1 MAPPTAIENRCR
13 GFKNRDK
20 NNPENLKSR
29 RTAVT
34 VELRKEKRDEQI
46 LKKRNVT
53 DLSISPLK
61 ENNQQTPIPLLPLE
75 EITKILISE
84 TNQPENKIYQ
94 ATQSTRRLLSREKNP
109 PIDSVI
115 KAGLVTRLVELLK
128 YETNSNIQFE
138 AAWAITNIAS
148 GSSEQTKQVVESG
161 AVDIFIILLRSP
173 HANIVEQSVWALGNI
188 AGDGPE
194 LRDFVTSRGVVNNLL
209 ELIKPN
215 TPYPFLRNVAW
226 TMSNLCRNK
235 NPPPNMTLL
244 KPMLQPLANLVH
256 HPDKEVV
263 ADSCWAL
270 SYLTD
275 GPNEKIQAVLET
287 GVVRRLA
294 DLLSDDAVNIVTPA
308 LRAIGNIVTGDDNQT
323 QAVINS
329 GALPHLAKLFTHQKG
344 QIVKEAAWAVSNITA
359 GNQKQIQAVIDAELI
374 PHVIRVLD
382 KGEFKVKK
390 ESVWVITNYTSGGSI
405 AQIVYLLNENV
416 LGPLCAMLKTADP
429 KVTMVALEAVNNI
442 LLNAGR
448 MNQVDQVTLQIEE
461 CMGLDNIEELQ
472 SHENTKIAQTAYE
485 IIETYFP
492 QEDGEDVEEVAP
504 QASAQGDVFQFGVQ
518 QGSQAFSL

>member
-1 MAPPTAIENRCR
+1 MPAPTAIENRCR

-20 NNPENLKSR
+20 TSMESFKNR

-61 ENNQQTPIPLLPLE
+61 ENNQQTPIPLIPLE
-75 EITKILISE
+75 EITKILLPHE
-84 TNQPENKIYQ
+84 TQSENKVFQ

-115 KAGLVTRLVELLK
+115 KAGLVARLVELLK
-128 YETNSNIQFE
+128 FETNSSIQFE

-148 GSSEQTKQVVESG
+148 GSSEQTKKVVESG

-194 LRDFVTSRGVVNNLL
+194 LRDFVTSRGVVINLL

-244 KPMLQPLANLVH
+244 QPMLQPLANLVH

-275 GPNEKIQAVLET
+275 GPNEKIQAVLDT

-294 DLLSDDAVNIVTPA
+294 TLLADEAVNIVTPA
-308 LRAIGNIVTGDDNQT
+308 LRAIGNIVTGDDHQT
-323 QAVINS
+323 QAVIDS
-329 GALPHLAKLFTHQKG
+329 GALPHLTKLFTHQKG

-359 GNQKQIQAVIDAELI
+359 GNQKQIQSVIDADLM

-405 AQIVYLLNENV
+405 QQIVYLLNEQV
-416 LGPLCAMLKTADP
+416 LPPLCAMLKTADP
-429 KVTMVALEAVNNI
+429 KVTMVALEAINNI
-442 LLNAGR
+442 LLNAQR
-448 MNQVDQVTLQIEE
+448 MNEMDMVTLKIEE
-461 CMGLDNIEELQ
+461 CGGLDNIEDLQ
-472 SHENTKIAQTAYE
+472 SHENSKIAQTAYE
-485 IIETYFP
+485 IIDQYFP
-492 QEDGEDVEEVAP
+492 QSDTEDCEDIAPAIGEGGE
-504 QASAQGDVFQFGVQ
+504 VFQFGVQ
-518 QGSQAFSL
+518 GHQAFSL